1 MSRRLPTRPADKG
14 WARGRRGVA
23 VKYVEVAE
31 LIDSEDDA
39 INVCVGLAI
48 LAGIAAGDAIC
59 AASMGERYSGADHAS
74 AAALL
79 ERTDRALGTQLRVL
93 IRLKPAAHYGN
104 DLLKPADRT
113 KALRAARSLVDEAT
127 KRTT

>member
-1 MSRRLPTRPADKG
+1 
-14 WARGRRGVA
+14 